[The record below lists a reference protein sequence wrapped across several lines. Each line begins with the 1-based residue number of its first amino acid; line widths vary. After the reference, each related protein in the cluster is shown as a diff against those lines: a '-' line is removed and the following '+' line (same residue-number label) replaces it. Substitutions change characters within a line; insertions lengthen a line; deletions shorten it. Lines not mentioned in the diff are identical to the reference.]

1 MPFIFLCI
9 LFLDEIFNHVLES
22 HGPRTLWA
30 KNHVIYCSQMQIK
43 MSSTKIIQFIL
54 LSLSL
59 KEIYHPCLYFNVCCI
74 WPLFMETFFLCL
86 FFRKNKED
94 FLRNLAR
101 DNAQLL
107 FNAIWKVRLILLIFV
122 IYTCRVLLVSVFSL
136 VVSSMLLILNCI
148 IIYFC

>member
-9 LFLDEIFNHVLES
+9 LFLDEIFNHVLKI
-22 HGPRTLWA
+22 HGPRTSRA

-43 MSSTKIIQFIL
+43 TVQRTFNLFSFCCHSKKSIILVYTL
-54 LSLSL
+54 L
-59 KEIYHPCLYFNVCCI
+59 YVVTGLYS
-74 WPLFMETFFLCL
+74 WKPLFSCL

>member
-1 MPFIFLCI
+1 
-9 LFLDEIFNHVLES
+9 
-22 HGPRTLWA
+22 
-30 KNHVIYCSQMQIK
+30 
-43 MSSTKIIQFIL
+43 
-54 LSLSL
+54 
-59 KEIYHPCLYFNVCCI
+59 
-74 WPLFMETFFLCL
+74 METFFPCL